1 MKKILFV
8 VGSLRKDS
16 FNRKMAAEAEKMLAG
31 CAEISYLDYS
41 NLPYM
46 NQDIEFP
53 APETVAKVRA
63 TVQNV
68 DGLWFFTPE
77 YNYSYPGV
85 LKNLLDWLSRPLKA
99 NDFASGTAVLGKKA
113 SISGIGGKFK
123 TEGSRAKLKE
133 LLEFVK
139 MEVLPESTGASANA
153 EAWAGGELILSD
165 ETKTELRK
173 QADAFLNFLQ

>member
-31 CAEISYLDYS
+31 RAEISYLDYS

-53 APETVAKVRA
+53 APKEAANARQA
-63 TVQNV
+63 FQSA
-68 DGLWFFTPE
+68 DGIWFFTPE

-85 LKNLLDWLSRPLKA
+85 LKNLLDWMSRPLKA
-99 NDFASGTAVLGKKA
+99 NDFSSGTAVLGKKA
-113 SISGIGGKFK
+113 AISGIGGKFK

-133 LLEFVK
+133 LLEFIK

-153 EAWAGGELILSD
+153 EAWSGGELILSD
-165 ETKTELRK
+165 ETKAELKK
-173 QADAFLNFLQ
+173 QADAFLEFLQ